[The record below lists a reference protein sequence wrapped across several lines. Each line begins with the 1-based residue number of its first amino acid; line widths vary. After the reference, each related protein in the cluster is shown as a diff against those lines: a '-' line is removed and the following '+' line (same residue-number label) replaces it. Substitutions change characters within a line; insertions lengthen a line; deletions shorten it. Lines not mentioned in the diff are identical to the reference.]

1 VSVIALLLAA
11 IAAFTFPT
19 AGTQPDESF
28 RPRATLTAAQR
39 HVVQHLDG
47 ALRVLDRR
55 DLTTLSEAQR
65 TRRAAAIALLED
77 YRDAGA
83 FPINREFAGE
93 RVPYFID
100 PVTDV
105 HCAVGHLMAQTGY
118 GALARRIAAAD
129 NHVRVLE
136 LRGDAEVEAWL
147 EMHGFTLEEAARIQ
161 PSYDGGGPIII
172 PNPDFPVDGE
182 DANPL
187 LNTTALGSAMGVS
200 GALFIAQRF
209 TALGQ
214 GGRFLPTANL
224 VLGIATTALGVA
236 SNESTGLRVATGAV
250 GLVSAIS
257 GLSALQGGG
266 AAASSSRRVQ
276 WRFGPTL
283 GGRAVYAGANW
294 RF

>member
-1 VSVIALLLAA
+1 MSVIALLLAA
-11 IAAFTFPT
+11 IVAFTHPT
-19 AGTQPDESF
+19 AGTQPDESL
-28 RPRATLTAAQR
+28 RLRASMTPAQR

-55 DLTTLSEAQR
+55 DVSGLSDTQR
-65 TRRAAAIALLED
+65 ERRAAAIVLLKA

-83 FPINREFAGE
+83 FPLNRDFAGA

-129 NHVRVLE
+129 NNVRVLD

-147 EMHGFTLEEAARIQ
+147 ETHGFTLEEAARIQ

-172 PNPDFPVDGE
+172 PNPDYPMYEPSGS
-182 DANPL
+182 PL
-187 LNTTALGSAMGVS
+187 NATALGSAMGVS
-200 GALFIAQRF
+200 GALFLTQHF
-209 TALGQ
+209 TSLGR
-214 GGRFLPTANL
+214 GSRMLPTANL
-224 VLGIATTALGVA
+224 VLGLATTGLAIA
-236 SNESTGLRVATGAV
+236 ANESTALRAATGAV
-250 GLVSAIS
+250 GIASAIS
-257 GLSALQGGG
+257 GVTALQGG
-266 AAASSSRRVQ
+266 ASSRASARRVQ

-283 GGRAVYAGANW
+283 GGRALYAGANW